1 MTMKKYI
8 GKKEVSAEPMT
19 MGDAYG
25 KGLLQSRR
33 VPTEAEINSPGY
45 HVVYQDGYESW
56 SPKDA
61 FDKGYRLSE
70 TFRDRLVIERE
81 DLYSRYRKL
90 GDFLDSD
97 KFAEIVN
104 DNDCLGFSLEYQ
116 YYLMGSYL
124 RLLNMRIKMV
134 SGESG
139 QSDDVSESLMSFDV
153 IISALKNGFA
163 VRRDSWE
170 NNKIVFL
177 QVPAQITGQDSILG
191 MKSIPSKVKSFIAK
205 REANIAYDDQCIV
218 YDIKSGEATYWVPNI
233 EDIMAENWLIIV

>member
-1 MTMKKYI
+1 MKKYI

-61 FDKGYRLSE
+61 FDKCYRLSE

-81 DLYSRYRKL
+81 DLYSRYMKL

-97 KFAEIVN
+97 KFAEIVS
-104 DNDCLGFSLEYQ
+104 DNGCLGFALEYQ

-124 RLLNMRIKMV
+124 RLLSMRIKMA

-139 QSDDVSESLMSFDV
+139 QSDDVGESLMSFDV

-163 VRRDSWE
+163 VRRDAWE

-177 QVPAQITGQDSILG
+177 QVPAQITGQDSVLR
-191 MKSIPSKVKSFIAK
+191 MKSIPAQVKPLIINGNG
-205 REANIAYDDQCIV
+205 NIAYGNQCIV
-218 YDIKSGEATYWVPNI
+218 YDIFSGEATYWTPSI
-233 EDIMAENWLIIV
+233 EDIMAEDWLILVR